1 MAPPRRWSTRSCS
14 LPPRPSS
21 LPVRYWPWTVGWGW
35 SSQFVRGA
43 ERLVPPARHC
53 LRSRQVETVM
63 HEELPAVVRN
73 SGKVCGKSYLFK
85 VLDKLSIF
93 NATYRETAIK
103 NATVQSA
110 GRIRPEIFNMVVEN
124 YVENQASIR
133 VNATSGV
140 TSTSCTC

>member
-1 MAPPRRWSTRSCS
+1 M
-14 LPPRPSS
+14 
-21 LPVRYWPWTVGWGW
+21 GWGW

-63 HEELPAVVRN
+63 HEELPALVRN